1 MHMTMLRIL
10 IGFALSLVMSSATV
24 PAFAQSAQ
32 KMAPPPPIVQLLGLS
47 GICVDQQ
54 YLYVMAGGKIIQYE
68 ISDLK
73 LIRAV
78 DLPELP
84 PPPKVSPKETGSSQL
99 PAPPPQM
106 AAPHGLSA
114 SEGFLYVLAGP
125 LLFRYSTPDLTL
137 QNSVELPRPKLPQAG
152 N

>member
-1 MHMTMLRIL
+1 MTMLRIL
-10 IGFALSLVMSSATV
+10 IGFALSLVVSSATV
-24 PAFAQSAQ
+24 PAFAQSTQ
-32 KMAPPPPIVQLLGLS
+32 KMAPPPAIVHLLGLS
-47 GICVDQQ
+47 GICADQQ
-54 YLYVMAGGKIIQYE
+54 YLYVMAGGKIMQYE

-73 LIRAV
+73 LLRTV

-84 PPPKVSPKETGSSQL
+84 PPPKVSPKETGSGQL

-106 AAPHGLSA
+106 AAPHGLCA

-125 LLFRYSTPDLTL
+125 VILRYSTTDLAL
-137 QNSVELPRPKLPQAG
+137 QGSVELPKPKLSQAG